1 MYAIVEIRGKQYKV
15 QEGDIVF
22 VDRMDEVEEGKEI
35 TFDKVLFLSDGK
47 KVTVGTDTVKGA
59 KVKATVIGHGKSK
72 KILVFKYKA
81 KKNERKMR
89 GHRQPYTKIQIEKIT
104 TTADKAKK
112 EVKAVVEKKEVEK
125 KEVKKTTAK
134 KTTTTAKKTTAKKTT
149 TTKKE
154 ETK

>member
-81 KKNERKMR
+81 KKNVRKMR
-89 GHRQPYTKIQIEKIT
+89 GPRQPDTKIQIEKIT

-112 EVKAVVEKKEVEK
+112 EDKAEKKEVEK

-134 KTTTTAKKTTAKKTT
+134 KTTTAAKKT

>member
-112 EVKAVVEKKEVEK
+112 EDKAEKKEVEK

-134 KTTTTAKKTTAKKTT
+134 KTTTAAKKT

>member
-112 EVKAVVEKKEVEK
+112 EDKAEKKEVEK

-134 KTTTTAKKTTAKKTT
+134 KTTTAAKKT

-154 ETK
+154 ENK

>member
-112 EVKAVVEKKEVEK
+112 EDTAEK

-134 KTTTTAKKTTAKKTT
+134 KTTTAAKKT

>member
-112 EVKAVVEKKEVEK
+112 EDKAEKKEVEK

-134 KTTTTAKKTTAKKTT
+134 KTTAAAKKT

>member
-112 EVKAVVEKKEVEK
+112 EDVAEKKEVEK

-134 KTTTTAKKTTAKKTT
+134 KTTTTAKKTTTKKTT

>member
-104 TTADKAKK
+104 ATADKAKK
-112 EVKAVVEKKEVEK
+112 EDKAEKKEVEK

-134 KTTTTAKKTTAKKTT
+134 KTTTAAKKT

>member
-104 TTADKAKK
+104 ITADKAKK
-112 EVKAVVEKKEVEK
+112 EDTAEKKEVEK

-134 KTTTTAKKTTAKKTT
+134 KTTTAAKKT

>member
-112 EVKAVVEKKEVEK
+112 EDKAEKKEVEK

-134 KTTTTAKKTTAKKTT
+134 KTTTAANK

>member
-89 GHRQPYTKIQIEKIT
+89 GHRQPYTKIQIKKIT

-112 EVKAVVEKKEVEK
+112 EDKAEKKEVEK

-134 KTTTTAKKTTAKKTT
+134 KTTTAAKKT

>member
-35 TFDKVLFLSDGK
+35 TFDKGLFLSDGK

-112 EVKAVVEKKEVEK
+112 EDKAEKKEVEK

-134 KTTTTAKKTTAKKTT
+134 KTTTAAKKT

>member
-112 EVKAVVEKKEVEK
+112 EDKAEKKEAEK

-134 KTTTTAKKTTAKKTT
+134 KTTTAAKKT

>member
-22 VDRMDEVEEGKEI
+22 VDRMDEIEEGKEV

-47 KVTVGTDTVKGA
+47 KVTIGEDTVKGA

-81 KKNERKMR
+81 KKNERKMK
-89 GHRQPYTKIQIEKIT
+89 GHRQPYTKIQIEKIMT
-104 TTADKAKK
+104 SADKAKK
-112 EVKAVVEKKEVEK
+112 NESADSKSDVKVEEKKETT
-125 KEVKKTTAK
+125 KKTSTSAK
-134 KTTTTAKKTTAKKTT
+134 KTAATTKK

>member
-22 VDRMDEVEEGKEI
+22 VDRMDEIEEGKEV

-47 KVTVGTDTVKGA
+47 KITIGEDTVKGA

-89 GHRQPYTKIQIEKIT
+89 GHRQPYTKIQIEKIMT
-104 TTADKAKK
+104 SVDKAKK
-112 EVKAVVEKKEVEK
+112 TESEDSKSDVKVEEKKE
-125 KEVKKTTAK
+125 TTK
-134 KTTTTAKKTTAKKTT
+134 KTTTSAKKTAATTKK